1 MTNPTAVSP
10 RDFVTEAVNS
20 NGAIELET
28 LSDETKPALGAAE
41 ISEQPLG
48 HVAEVSQVRTYRTPP
63 TP

>member
-1 MTNPTAVSP
+1 MTNSTAVSP

-28 LSDETKPALGAAE
+28 LSDETKPALGAAGM
-41 ISEQPLG
+41 SEQQLG
-48 HVAEVSQVRTYRTPP
+48 HIAGGSQVRTYRNPP